1 MTLHQTAFG
10 TVEALE
16 WGDGGRLVVLL
27 HANAAGPWGLGPLAE
42 RLLRPGRRILAPAL
56 HGYGA
61 TRVTGAGDPVD
72 AHLAVARWALDSGG
86 DRGTVLFGHSLGG
99 LTALLAAA
107 GRDDLAALVL
117 FEPIVHAALDPA
129 DPEDRALGAA
139 EQATIARIR
148 ECVDRGEAEAGLSA
162 FIEAWN
168 ETPWADMPAKLRN
181 RLLAD
186 AGRLAS
192 ETGAVARRTIP
203 DGFWATVATPAH
215 VLYGDRS
222 LPLAA
227 RLAGRLAARLPQAS
241 VRCLPGLGH
250 MAPALAAPVIAAEIE
265 AAVVAA
271 GNRGHGD

>member
-16 WGDGGRLVVLL
+16 WGDGDQLVVLL

-42 RLLRPGRRILAPAL
+42 RLRRPGRRILAPAL

-72 AHLAVARWALDSGG
+72 AHLAVARWALDFGG

-107 GRDDLAALVL
+107 GRSDLAALVL
-117 FEPIVHAALDPA
+117 FEPIVHAALDA
-129 DPEDRALGAA
+129 GDPEDRALGAA
-139 EQATIARIR
+139 ERATIARIR
-148 ECVDRGEAEAGLSA
+148 ESVDRGEAEAGLAA

-168 ETPWADMPAKLRN
+168 ETPWAAMPEKLRN
-181 RLLAD
+181 RLLGD
-186 AGRLAS
+186 AERLAA

-203 DGFWATVATPAH
+203 DGFWATVTSPARI
-215 VLYGDRS
+215 LYGDRS

-227 RLAGRLAARLPQAS
+227 RLAVRLAARLPDAS
-241 VRCLPGLGH
+241 ARCLPGLGH
-250 MAPALAAPVIAAEIE
+250 MAPSVAAPAIATEFE
-265 AAVVAA
+265 AAVADCRA
-271 GNRGHGD
+271 RPG